1 MTAFYDAK
9 RKNAYDALLK
19 RGTRMIL
26 KDPAEGE
33 LNKVTGVYTEG
44 TVTEYI
50 TYGGI
55 LSTELSEPNPNTGER
70 KETTETMVA
79 NYNPSTG
86 GELGVTIKPNTLLNY
101 NGSDYVIVA
110 NDPFQFG
117 GIVVYWKLTI
127 AGK

>member
-9 RKNAYDALLK
+9 RKNAYDALKK
-19 RGTRMIL
+19 RGTRIIL

-33 LNKVTGVYTEG
+33 LNKITGAYTEG

-55 LSTELSEPNPNTGER
+55 LEKKVADGGMGR
-70 KETTETMVA
+70 RETTTLMVA

-86 GELGVTIKPNTLLNY
+86 GELGLTIKTSTLLNY
-101 NGSDYVIVA
+101 NGSDYVIVS

-117 GIVVYWKLTI
+117 GIVVYWKLTV